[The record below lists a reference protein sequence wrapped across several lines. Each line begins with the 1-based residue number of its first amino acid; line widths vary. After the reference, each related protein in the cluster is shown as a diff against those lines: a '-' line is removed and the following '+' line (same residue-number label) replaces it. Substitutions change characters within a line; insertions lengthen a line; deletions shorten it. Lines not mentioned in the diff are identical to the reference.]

1 MEAHI
6 VNVTQYLTSAEDI
19 PAYAKVRSQMLGDV
33 RPAFML
39 LVVN

>member
-6 VNVTQYLTSAEDI
+6 VNVTQYLTRAEDI
-19 PAYAKVRSQMLGDV
+19 LAYAKVRSQMLGDV

-39 LVVN
+39 RVVN